1 MNFIYQREKNLDEE
15 NNFMIEIYE
24 KKNNVEREKF
34 IGWDEYLLPS
44 LDLKL
49 KDEDITKW
57 RDYQKLKPCQI

>member
-1 MNFIYQREKNLDEE
+1 MNFIYQRESNLDEE

-34 IGWDEYLLPS
+34 IGWEEYLLPS

-57 RDYQKLKPCQI
+57 RDYQKLKPYQI